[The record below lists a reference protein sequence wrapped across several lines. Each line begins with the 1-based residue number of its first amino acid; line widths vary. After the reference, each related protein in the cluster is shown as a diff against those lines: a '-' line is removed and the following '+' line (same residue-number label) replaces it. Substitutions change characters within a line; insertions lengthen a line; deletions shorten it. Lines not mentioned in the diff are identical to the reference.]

1 MVRHRIGRSDKGGIG
16 AQVAALQYVPKV
28 SDSESYRYRK
38 EARSA
43 DPGGRR
49 NHGHQNAPSCA
60 RLRFCIRGRRC
71 ADLGLRGSV
80 LMQCGPQGRCRP
92 RRRASRYPCCLSP
105 ANSSVP
111 SSPLLRAPAAW
122 LWSGRGL
129 SIATGCIFV
138 WGVAQQNETP
148 NSLPGKVDHL
158 HFFTQ
163 RLMTIVIGRGAP
175 IDQ

>member
-1 MVRHRIGRSDKGGIG
+1 MFRKFPI
-16 AQVAALQYVPKV
+16 PKV
-28 SDSESYRYRK
+28 TDIGKKRDRLTPAAAAITQYEKRRIVSEI
-38 EARSA
+38 SA
-43 DPGGRR
+43 FA
-49 NHGHQNAPSCA
+49 HGHRNAPSCA

-92 RRRASRYPCCLSP
+92 HRRASRYPCCLSP
-105 ANSSVP
+105 ANSSV
-111 SSPLLRAPAAW
+111 SSNPLLRAPAAW